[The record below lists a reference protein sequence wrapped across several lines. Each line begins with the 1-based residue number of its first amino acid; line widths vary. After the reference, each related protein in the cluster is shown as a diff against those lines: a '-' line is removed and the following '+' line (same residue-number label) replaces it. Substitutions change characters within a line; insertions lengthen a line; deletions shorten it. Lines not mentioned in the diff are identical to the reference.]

1 MNLKTCRRIIRV
13 LYILCFVLVLASVF
27 VQNHIL
33 KMGLLGAGL
42 ALVAVIAV
50 MRDKFWRC
58 PKCGAMLPKGFKTRC
73 TKCNWKF
80 Q

>member
-1 MNLKTCRRIIRV
+1 MDLKICRRIISV
-13 LYILCFVLVLASVF
+13 LYILCFVFVMASVF
-27 VQNHIL
+27 MQSHIL
-33 KMGLLGAGL
+33 KMGFLGAGL
-42 ALVAVIAV
+42 ALVAIIVA

-58 PKCGAMLPKGFKTRC
+58 PKCGAMLPKGLKTHC